1 MKARKRAGTVGKVLG
16 CALLLV
22 IALFPIYWL
31 VAMAIRPTS
40 EMQGHISLIPQSL
53 TIEHFISLFVSK
65 GFGQAA
71 INSLQTTLSSL
82 VLSLIVGVCAA
93 YILARRRFRFGLKRP
108 MTYWVLLVRVLPP
121 VAFTIPLYT
130 MFSKIG
136 LLNTKIPVTLA
147 CVLINV
153 PLIIWF
159 LISFFQDLPE
169 EVEESAKVDG
179 ATEWQLFRKIV
190 LPLVAPGIAAVAM
203 LSFMYAW
210 NEYTYTVIFTRSP
223 SNYTVPLA
231 LSVLNTEDNL
241 TNFGLAACGGGGEDT
256 ADEGSEGSTS
266 GEPTK
271 MTLILRGGAYGESL
285 EASLAPFEAEHN
297 VDIEVMLMSFDDL
310 HTGIALDAVNEV
322 GTYDL
327 CMVDGSWMA
336 EFTENGVLANLS
348 EMGYSFDDDIIP
360 ATTTICKVGED
371 IYLAPYYGN
380 VTVMMYNKQLLA
392 DAGYAPEDIDSFAD
406 LMDIAQKTKAAD
418 SNKNGFLIRG
428 GSADNIL
435 SDFLPHLVVH
445 GGWVVDENNNPT
457 VDTPEFKAAMQE
469 YLDLYALGSTLDKD
483 DIVASVTS
491 GETALAQIWPGWY
504 TPTADGPAN
513 YTTIPTKLTDD
524 SAPVD
529 AVALQGVW
537 CIGIPDNAPHKDL
550 ALELLE
556 YVMSPEVQLASIEN
570 NGVPCRYSCL
580 TDSTVLETYPHLQT
594 VCGALETGVYRP
606 VIEEWTEFTN
616 ILGTEMD
623 NVIQGT
629 KTLDEALSYAQEQ
642 LEQLMAG

>member
-82 VLSLIVGVCAA
+82 VLSLIVGICAA

-241 TNFGLAACGGGGEDT
+241 TNFGLVAAGGV
-256 ADEGSEGSTS
+256 GSVIPITLFVIFAQNYLIS
-266 GEPTK
+266 G
-271 MTLILRGGAYGESL
+271 LSSGAVKE
-285 EASLAPFEAEHN
+285 
-297 VDIEVMLMSFDDL
+297 
-310 HTGIALDAVNEV
+310 
-322 GTYDL
+322 
-327 CMVDGSWMA
+327 
-336 EFTENGVLANLS
+336 
-348 EMGYSFDDDIIP
+348 
-360 ATTTICKVGED
+360 
-371 IYLAPYYGN
+371 
-380 VTVMMYNKQLLA
+380 
-392 DAGYAPEDIDSFAD
+392 
-406 LMDIAQKTKAAD
+406 
-418 SNKNGFLIRG
+418 
-428 GSADNIL
+428 
-435 SDFLPHLVVH
+435 
-445 GGWVVDENNNPT
+445 
-457 VDTPEFKAAMQE
+457 
-469 YLDLYALGSTLDKD
+469 
-483 DIVASVTS
+483 
-491 GETALAQIWPGWY
+491 
-504 TPTADGPAN
+504 
-513 YTTIPTKLTDD
+513 
-524 SAPVD
+524 
-529 AVALQGVW
+529 
-537 CIGIPDNAPHKDL
+537 
-550 ALELLE
+550 
-556 YVMSPEVQLASIEN
+556 
-570 NGVPCRYSCL
+570 
-580 TDSTVLETYPHLQT
+580 
-594 VCGALETGVYRP
+594 
-606 VIEEWTEFTN
+606 
-616 ILGTEMD
+616 
-623 NVIQGT
+623 
-629 KTLDEALSYAQEQ
+629 
-642 LEQLMAG
+642 